1 MYIWQQDDWPQFRY
15 DMAALVQLLGEVRKL
30 QGRLLGHTEYLDH
43 EASTATQLDALVQEA
58 IETSAIEGESLN
70 HASVRSS
77 AARRLG
83 LEASGVSPKTE
94 GTDQLV
100 TMLADAAAN
109 TAEPLTPE
117 TLYVWQASLFPE
129 RPILMPSEA
138 IIGGLRQDLH
148 GHPMAVVSQSK
159 NREIVHFVAPPS
171 EALEEELATFLTWF
185 NKRSPEVDGL
195 VRAGI
200 AHLWLV
206 TLHPFSDGNGRVTR
220 AVADRALA
228 QDEGTA
234 VRFYS
239 MSAAIMRDRSRY
251 YDMLENTQKGDLD
264 VTAWLH
270 WFLSTLKAALERSLG
285 HFLRTLDKSR
295 YWKENRDKGLNE
307 RQMKVLNRLLDAES
321 DEFSEGLTARA
332 YKSIAGT
339 SKPTATR
346 DLSALVK
353 LDCLVPLEGGGR
365 NTRYAIRRPDRKMP
379 QH

>member
-15 DMAALVQLLGEVRKL
+15 DMAALVQLIGEVRKL
-30 QGRLLGHTEYLDH
+30 QGRLLGHTECLDH
-43 EASTATQLDALVQEA
+43 EASVATQLDTLVQEA

-159 NREIVHFVAPPS
+159 HREIVHFVAPPS
-171 EALEEELATFLTWF
+171 EVLEEELATFLTWF

-251 YDMLENTQKGDLD
+251 YDMLEDTQKGDLD

-346 DLSALVK
+346 DLSALVQ
-353 LDCLVPLEGGGR
+353 LGCLVPLEGGGR
-365 NTRYAIRRPDRKMP
+365 NTRYAIRQPDRKMP
-379 QH
+379 